1 MIVLRYFLWE
11 IKNRLFCQILYNK
24 EKYMLNP
31 FLRHFLTVL
40 VMVSLDD
47 HFVDFMA
54 EVILAKTTAKFDS
67 E

>member
-1 MIVLRYFLWE
+1 
-11 IKNRLFCQILYNK
+11 
-24 EKYMLNP
+24 MLNP